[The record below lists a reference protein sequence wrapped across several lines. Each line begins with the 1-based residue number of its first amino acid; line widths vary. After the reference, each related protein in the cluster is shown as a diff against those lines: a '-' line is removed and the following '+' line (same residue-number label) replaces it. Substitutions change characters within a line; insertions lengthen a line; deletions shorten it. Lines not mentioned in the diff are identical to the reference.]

1 MIIFSSLFLQLY
13 LGAALAIVVT
23 ISGLF
28 SHYQQSK
35 SENIMASFAGLIPKT
50 CTVVRA
56 GHQTKVPVETL
67 VLGDLVE
74 LVAGDQVPADVRI
87 ITASGLKVDNSSLTG
102 ESEPQARGPVCSH
115 PQQPLET
122 RNLAFFST
130 NVVEGA
136 GKGVVIRVGDGTSMG
151 RIAVLASSLEAR
163 PTPLSTDIQHFITM
177 ITYVAVFFG
186 LLFGGKL
193 DADNHSHQFSKKH
206 VFSAFAYFIVGFSL
220 LNASILVISLIVA
233 QVPEGLLPTL
243 TVVLTL
249 TAKRLASKNCLV
261 KNLEAVETLGATST
275 ICTDKTGTLT
285 QNRMTV
291 SHIWISGSGGGGG
304 IFDADNLIAQGSGT
318 KVDTEGAVW
327 RSLTRVACLCSK
339 AAFGE
344 GQAGVPVLK
353 RFVKV
358 LSIYSLKL
366 LKTCSLLLCFEV
378 KPLATPP
385 RLPSSSTLR

>member
-1 MIIFSSLFLQLY
+1 MINLIIPFFQQLY

-193 DADNHSHQFSKKH
+193 DADNLINFSEKLVFFSSFCLLHRRLQPPQRLHSS
-206 VFSAFAYFIVGFSL
+206 Y
-220 LNASILVISLIVA
+220 
-233 QVPEGLLPTL
+233 
-243 TVVLTL
+243 
-249 TAKRLASKNCLV
+249 
-261 KNLEAVETLGATST
+261 
-275 ICTDKTGTLT
+275 
-285 QNRMTV
+285 
-291 SHIWISGSGGGGG
+291 
-304 IFDADNLIAQGSGT
+304 
-318 KVDTEGAVW
+318 
-327 RSLTRVACLCSK
+327 
-339 AAFGE
+339 
-344 GQAGVPVLK
+344 
-353 RFVKV
+353 
-358 LSIYSLKL
+358 
-366 LKTCSLLLCFEV
+366 
-378 KPLATPP
+378 
-385 RLPSSSTLR
+385 